1 MGLVFYYKMHRVLT
15 IPPSSA
21 DSESKYL
28 PKKMIN
34 FVLEKKC

>member
-1 MGLVFYYKMHRVLT
+1 MGLVFYMKAYRVLT

-28 PKKMIN
+28 PKKTIN
-34 FVLEKKC
+34 FVLKKKC